1 MAEQER
7 LGPDGR
13 ILPSDALDRVEW
25 TTEAADAADLAGRY
39 DAWADAYDHDLL
51 DGEDYGS
58 VIARVVDAMLR
69 HVPAEARV
77 LELGC
82 GSGLVGK
89 ALREQ
94 GYIRLEGLDLSPGML
109 ERARQTGAYRSLRI
123 ADLNAGIPE
132 DAAVFDAVLAVGT
145 LTYLEPTVLAE
156 IHRVL
161 VPRGQFAFTFQ
172 PAVHA
177 ARGFK
182 EIEDRLLSEGHLR
195 RLYTSESF
203 SPLPKSMPD
212 VRFRV
217 SVLQRWERE

>member
-1 MAEQER
+1 MVDEKRTAS
-7 LGPDGR
+7 DGGT
-13 ILPSDALDRVEW
+13 LPSDALDRVEW
-25 TTEAADAADLAGRY
+25 TTGAADTTDLARRY

-51 DGEDYGS
+51 VGEGYGA
-58 VIARVVDAMLR
+58 VVARVVEAMLR
-69 HVPAEARV
+69 HVQAEARV

-82 GSGLVGK
+82 GSGLVGQ

-94 GYIRLEGLDLSPGML
+94 GYTRLEGLDLSPGML

-132 DAAVFDAVLAVGT
+132 DAAVFGAVLAVGT
-145 LTYLEPTVLAE
+145 LTYLEPTVLAD

-177 ARGFK
+177 TRGFK
-182 EIEDRLLSEGHLR
+182 KIEDRLLSEGHLR
-195 RLYTSESF
+195 RLYTSEPF

>member
-1 MAEQER
+1 MTEQER
-7 LGPDGR
+7 LGADGR

-25 TTEAADAADLAGRY
+25 TTKAADAKDLAGRY

-51 DGEDYGS
+51 DGEGYGA
-58 VIARVVDAMLR
+58 VITRVVDAMLR

-89 ALREQ
+89 ALREK
-94 GYIRLEGLDLSPGML
+94 GYTGLEGLDLSPGML

-132 DAAVFDAVLAVGT
+132 DDAVFGAVLAVGT
-145 LTYLEPTVLAE
+145 LTYLEPTVLAD

-195 RLYTSESF
+195 RLYTSEAF